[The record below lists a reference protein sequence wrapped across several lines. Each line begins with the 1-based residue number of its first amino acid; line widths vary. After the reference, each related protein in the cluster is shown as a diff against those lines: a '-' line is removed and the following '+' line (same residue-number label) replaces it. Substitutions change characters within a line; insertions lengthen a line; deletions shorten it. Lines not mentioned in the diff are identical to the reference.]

1 MKLLVTILSL
11 LGLAA
16 ATKEATCEECTA
28 VVTTLAKELTSM
40 HSVDYQIW
48 ILLADVC
55 PQTEH
60 PDDCLEKLP
69 DFWGRIAAVLWPG
82 YYDPSADWMC
92 GPICMEKSLR

>member
-11 LGLAA
+11 IGLAA
-16 ATKEATCEECTA
+16 ATQEATCEECTA
-28 VVTTLAKELTSM
+28 VVTTLAKGLTSQD
-40 HSVDYQIW
+40 SVEEQVR

-69 DFWGRIAAVLWPG
+69 DFWGRLAAVMWPG
-82 YYDPSADWMC
+82 YYDPPADWMC